1 MEECYSMKT
10 LTRIFKLGVFVAL
23 ILPSAWAV
31 HEKSDGWPWN
41 IKLHGHHDA
50 EVAEATNGWFLNVGP
65 TGIRARIT
73 KENPKYF
80 TVKYVFKKCPAAGLV
95 EVDDVIV
102 GANGKRMNVAHTFG
116 RHVGWE
122 GPMMEMAK
130 LIEDAQGAEGKLE
143 LIVWPKGDR
152 QKEKKVMIQIPAV
165 GRFSET
171 YPFNCPRSDKLYLD
185 LCDWLLEEHKRAGT
199 WEKPRPHTYSACMLA
214 LMASPE
220 RRHQK
225 LVKDNISRYYGKTYD
240 PNNGNGFP
248 AWGQVH
254 DAVVMGEY
262 YLLYQDK
269 KLKSSMESVAFCLE
283 NSVWPTTGGLSHR
296 PFAFIQR
303 RMHGGGPKGYGAM
316 AMPAGIGMIGLSLF
330 KEAGLP
336 YGGPSY
342 HRMHEGFLCTVND
355 NGGIGYGF
363 TSWDHAVIEVES
375 EKAAP
380 VPPKEG
386 IGYECKD
393 GLKDVGKYKII
404 WPTKADP
411 RYKPTDWLTREVDTN
426 RVFHKGDKLRLV
438 VRNMSP
444 EEPTRPY
451 KFGGGRCGGI
461 GKSGAGALAHLI
473 GNEDKK
479 SWQYLGDHMAKGCAR
494 NPQQLLNGHA
504 STHMHVLWGSLGAA
518 MGEEKD
524 VRYYMDYIKWWMI
537 MAQTHDGSYVI
548 MPGRDYAST
557 DHVYGTRNFPTA
569 CAALILATKDKR
581 LRITGRPSNGAAP
594 TASSSSSSSSSKLRP
609 TQPAARAAR
618 SIADEAQEELN
629 EMLYVG
635 LRELNNEKKLVQ
647 LPMNLSKART
657 KVWLSKVE
665 LGPKFEFTALQGTDK
680 AVFGWEDMDAN
691 DQAMLAAV
699 VARLRREDPVSQA
712 VAGIFMEASGDT
724 VMADRYYKQA
734 GPDLAEKINS
744 VFK

>member
-1 MEECYSMKT
+1 MKR
-10 LTRIFKLGVFVAL
+10 LLRVLLPAILAL
-23 ILPSAWAV
+23 PASQAV
-31 HEKSDGWPWN
+31 HEKEDGWPWN

-50 EVAEATNGWFLNVGP
+50 EVAEATGGWFLNVGP
-65 TGIRARIT
+65 TGIRAQIT
-73 KENPKYF
+73 KEHPKYF
-80 TVKYVFKKCPAAGLV
+80 TVKYVFKQCPAAGLV
-95 EVDDVIV
+95 EAGDIIV
-102 GANGKRMNVAHTFG
+102 GANGKRMNVEHTFG

-130 LIEDAQGAEGKLE
+130 LIEDSQGADGKLE

-152 QKEKKVMIQIPAV
+152 QKEKEVAVQIEPV
-165 GRFSET
+165 GRFSDT
-171 YPFNCPRSDKLYLD
+171 YPFNCPRSDQLYLD
-185 LCDWLLEEHKRAGT
+185 LCDWLLEEHERAGT

-225 LVKDNISRYYGKTYD
+225 LVEDNISRYYDKRYD
-240 PNNGNGFP
+240 PNNGTGFP

-262 YLLYQDK
+262 YLLHEDK
-269 KLKSSMESVAFCLE
+269 RLKDAMESVAFCLE

-336 YGGPSY
+336 HGGPSY
-342 HRMHEGFLCTVND
+342 ARIHEGFLCTVGD
-355 NGGIGYGF
+355 NGQIGYGF
-363 TSWDHAVIEVES
+363 TSWDHAVIDVGS
-375 EKAAP
+375 ENAAP
-380 VPPKEG
+380 KPPKEG
-386 IGYECKD
+386 IGYECPD
-393 GLKDVGKYKII
+393 GLKGVGDYKIV

-411 RYKPTDWLTREVDTN
+411 RYRPTDWLTREVDTN
-426 RVFHKGDKLRLV
+426 RVFHKGDSLRLV

-451 KFGGGRCGGI
+451 KYGGGRCGGI

-473 GNEDKK
+473 GNEDKQ
-479 SWQYLGDHMAKGCAR
+479 SWQYLGGHMATGCAR
-494 NPQQLLNGHA
+494 NPEQLLNGHA

-518 MGEEKD
+518 RADEKD
-524 VRYYMDYIKWWMI
+524 FRKYMDYIKWWMI
-537 MAQTHDGSYVI
+537 MAQTHDGSYVV

-569 CAALILATKDKR
+569 CAALILATKDRR
-581 LRITGRPSNGAAP
+581 LRITGRPADGSVAP
-594 TASSSSSSSSSKLRP
+594 ATNTTRRSSLPSKLR
-609 TQPAARAAR
+609 QRPARQIAAEAR
-618 SIADEAQEELN
+618 DELN
-629 EMLYVG
+629 EILYVS
-635 LRELNNEKKLVQ
+635 LLELSNEQKLVR
-647 LPMNLSKART
+647 LPMDLSKARS

-665 LGPKFEFTALQGTDK
+665 LGPKFEFSAMQGSHK
-680 AVFGWEDMDAN
+680 AVFGWEDMDAD

-699 VARLRREDPVSQA
+699 VARLRAEDPVSQA
-712 VAGIFMEASGDT
+712 VAGIYMEAAGD
-724 VMADRYYKQA
+724 VEMADNYYKKA
-734 GPDLAEKINS
+734 GPEFADKINS
-744 VFK
+744 ILK

>member
-1 MEECYSMKT
+1 MKILPGT
-10 LTRIFKLGVFVAL
+10 L
-23 ILPSAWAV
+23 ILATLLLPAAEAV
-31 HEKSDGWPWN
+31 HEKGDGWPWN

-50 EVAEATNGWFLNVGP
+50 EVAEATGGWFLNVGP

-80 TVKYVFKKCPAAGLV
+80 TVKYVFKKCPASGLI

-102 GANGKRMNVAHTFG
+102 GANGKRMSVAHTFG

-130 LIEDAQGAEGKLE
+130 LIEEAQGADGKLE

-152 QKEKKVMIQIPAV
+152 QNEKKVLLQIAAL

-171 YPFNCPRSDKLYLD
+171 FPFNCPRSDELYIG
-185 LCDWLLEEHKRAGT
+185 LCDWLLEEYRRAGKF
-199 WEKPRPHTYSACMLA
+199 EKMTHTHSACMLA

-225 LVKDNISRYYGKTYD
+225 LVDDLIKGYYGKRYD

-262 YLLYQDK
+262 YLLHKDK
-269 KLKSSMESVAFCLE
+269 RLEDAMESVAFCLE
-283 NSVWPTTGGLSHR
+283 NSVWPSTGGLSHR

-336 YGGPSY
+336 HGGPSY
-342 HRMHEGFLCTVND
+342 ERIHEGFLCSVGS
-355 NGGIGYGF
+355 NGEIGYGF
-363 TSWDHAVIEVES
+363 NSWDHAVIEVES

-386 IGYECKD
+386 IGYECAD
-393 GLKDVGKYKII
+393 GLQGVGDYKII
-404 WPTKADP
+404 WPTKEDP
-411 RYKPTDWLTREVDTN
+411 RYKPTDWLTREKHAN

-444 EEPTRPY
+444 EEPTKPY

-473 GNEDKK
+473 GNADKT
-479 SWQYLGDHMAKGCAR
+479 SWQYLGEHMAKGCAR
-494 NPQQLLNGHA
+494 NPEQLLNGHA

-518 MGEEKD
+518 AAQEKD
-524 VRYYMDYIKWWMI
+524 FRHYMDYIKWWLI
-537 MAQTHDGSYVI
+537 MAQTHDGSYVVL
-548 MPGRDYAST
+548 PGRDYAST

-581 LRITGRPSNGAAP
+581 LRITGRETNASAPS
-594 TASSSSSSSSSKLRP
+594 TTSSRM
-609 TQPAARAAR
+609 QPKPSARAAR
-618 SIADEAQEELN
+618 SISDESRKELN
-629 EMLYVG
+629 QMLYVS
-635 LRELNNEKKLVQ
+635 LLELSNENKLIR
-647 LPMNLSKART
+647 LPMNLSKARA

-665 LGPKFEFTALQGTDK
+665 LGHQFEFTALQGSQK
-680 AVFGWEDMDAN
+680 AVFGWDDMTAG

-699 VARLRREDPVSQA
+699 VARLRGDDPVAQA
-712 VAGIFMEASGDT
+712 MAGIFMEAADNT
-724 VMADRYYKQA
+724 AMADQYYKQA
-734 GPDLAEKINS
+734 GAELTEKIES
-744 VFK
+744 IFTK

>member
-1 MEECYSMKT
+1 MKT
-10 LTRIFKLGVFVAL
+10 LSPLRFVATIAL
-23 ILPSAWAV
+23 LLLPAQAV
-31 HEKSDGWPWN
+31 HEKGDGWPWN

-50 EVAEATNGWFLNVGP
+50 EVAEATGGWFLNVGP

-73 KENPKYF
+73 KEHPKYF
-80 TVKYVFKKCPAAGLV
+80 TVKYVFKKCPAAGLID
-95 EVDDVIV
+95 VDDIIV

-130 LIEDAQGAEGKLE
+130 LIEEAQGAEGKLE

-152 QKEKKVMIQIPAV
+152 QKEKKVVIQIPAV

-171 YPFNCPRSDKLYLD
+171 YPFNCPRSDQLYLD
-185 LCDWLLEEHKRAGT
+185 LCDWLVEDYKRGGNF
-199 WEKPRPHTYSACMLA
+199 EKPRPHTFSACVLA

-220 RRHQK
+220 RKHTK
-225 LVKDNISRYYGKTYD
+225 LVDDIIKGYYGKRYD

-262 YLLYQDK
+262 YLLHKDK
-269 KLKSSMESVAFCLE
+269 RLKDAMESVAFCLE

-336 YGGPSY
+336 YGGNSY
-342 HRMHEGFLCTVND
+342 ERMHEGFLCTVSAS
-355 NGGIGYGF
+355 GGIGYGF
-363 TSWDHAVIEVES
+363 NSWDHAVIEVES
-375 EKAAP
+375 ENAAP

-386 IGYECKD
+386 IGYECEG
-393 GLKDVGKYKII
+393 GLEGVGKYKII

-411 RYKPTDWLTREVDTN
+411 RYKPTDWLTREKDTN

-479 SWQYLGDHMAKGCAR
+479 SWKYLGDHMAKGCAR

-504 STHMHVLWGSLGAA
+504 STHMHVMWGSLGAA

-524 VRYYMDYIKWWMI
+524 FRYYMDYIKWWMI
-537 MAQTHDGSYVI
+537 MAQTHDGSYVV

-557 DHVYGTRNFPTA
+557 DHVYGPRHFPTA

-594 TASSSSSSSSSKLRP
+594 SATASRP
-609 TQPAARAAR
+609 KPAQPAARVAR
-618 SIADEAQEELN
+618 SIGDEAYKELY
-629 EMLYVG
+629 EMLYVA
-635 LRELNNEKKLVQ
+635 LLELSNEKKLVQ
-647 LPMNLSKART
+647 LPMDLSKART
-657 KVWLSKVE
+657 KVWLSKVD
-665 LGPKFEFTALQGTDK
+665 LGPKFEFSALQGADK
-680 AVFGWEDMDAN
+680 AVFSWEDLDAD

-712 VAGIFMEASGDT
+712 LAGIFMEAADNT
-724 VMADRYYKQA
+724 VMADQYYKQA
-734 GPDLAEKINS
+734 GPELAEKIDS
-744 VFK
+744 IFSK